1 MAKIIVDHNPSE
13 EKLNQLGIKRCPTW
27 SKEPS
32 TFPWSY
38 SQTEIAYI
46 LQGEVQVTPK
56 GGAPVSFGAGDLVIF
71 ENGLECTWHVIK
83 PLKKHYLFE

>member
-1 MAKIIVDHNPSE
+1 MSKIIVDHNPSE
-13 EKLNQLGIKRCPTW
+13 EKLQQLGIKSCPTW

-56 GGAPVSFGAGDLVIF
+56 GGEAVSFGAGDLVIF
-71 ENGLECTWHVIK
+71 ESGLECTWHVIK
-83 PLKKHYLFE
+83 PLKKHYLFK